1 MRQLI
6 TVGGGACW
14 YSAHTAA
21 GGGSTELIFAPP
33 LRLINGATAP
43 IAFRADEAGG
53 EAEAAAAVEEVG
65 AGQSVALLRR
75 PRSGLLLS
83 LRPAAHAWCEPPL
96 LLDAAALQRAAE
108 SPLVWPVRTARGDA
122 QPIQL
127 QLHLEPSAAADGA
140 GVCAALI
147 APFEA
152 RNCSSQALLVQ
163 SSVAHAHTIAL
174 PAADAAGAGFALGSW
189 GGANEQSR
197 PKFLLRFAA
206 HPPDDAPVEWCD
218 WLPVGR
224 EAPLALPRGD
234 DEIVLLQLHA
244 TARRTAGCAHWHLE
258 LRAALTLH
266 NTSARPLRA
275 VVCGLPFF
283 HSLPAGGSAPVEV
296 WGVAARAQP
305 LMRVQVCAADDAAD
319 DDAWGWSGE
328 LDVGEAAA
336 GKRQRAVLQSER
348 GRLLLVSA
356 EVSADGS
363 GAFCATFFDDPQPPI
378 VLRNHTAADIYFA
391 PELDD
396 EGEEEGEE
404 EWLRLAAGAT
414 AHFALPV
421 DDDALLP
428 GAEAAAAGE
437 GEAARSAWRCVPTA
451 AAAAAA
457 ASASRRLDCS
467 S

>member
-1 MRQLI
+1 MR
-6 TVGGGACW
+6 
-14 YSAHTAA
+14 
-21 GGGSTELIFAPP
+21 
-33 LRLINGATAP
+33 
-43 IAFRADEAGG
+43 RADR
-53 EAEAAAAVEEVG
+53 AVRG
-65 AGQSVALLRR
+65 A
-75 PRSGLLLS
+75 
-83 LRPAAHAWCEPPL
+83 
-96 LLDAAALQRAAE
+96 
-108 SPLVWPVRTARGDA
+108 
-122 QPIQL
+122 QL
-127 QLHLEPSAAADGA
+127 Q
-140 GVCAALI
+140 
-147 APFEA
+147 
-152 RNCSSQALLVQ
+152 SQALLVQ

-206 HPPDDAPVEWCD
+206 HPPDDAAVEWCD

-244 TARRTAGCAHWHLE
+244 TARAHCRLCP
-258 LRAALTLH
+258 LAPRARAALTLH

-296 WGVAARAQP
+296 WGASPRARS
-305 LMRVQVCAADDAAD
+305 RGCASKCALPTTRPTTTRG
-319 DDAWGWSGE
+319 GWSGE

-348 GRLLLVSA
+348 AAAAPRERRSERRRLRRLLRHLLRRPAASNRA
-356 EVSADGS
+356 A
-363 GAFCATFFDDPQPPI
+363 QPP
-378 VLRNHTAADIYFA
+378 TAADIYFA

-396 EGEEEGEE
+396 EGEEEGEA

-437 GEAARSAWRCVPTA
+437 GGRRRSAWRCVPTA

-457 ASASRRLDCS
+457 ASASRHLDCS

>member
-1 MRQLI
+1 M
-6 TVGGGACW
+6 
-14 YSAHTAA
+14 
-21 GGGSTELIFAPP
+21 
-33 LRLINGATAP
+33 
-43 IAFRADEAGG
+43 
-53 EAEAAAAVEEVG
+53 
-65 AGQSVALLRR
+65 
-75 PRSGLLLS
+75 
-83 LRPAAHAWCEPPL
+83 
-96 LLDAAALQRAAE
+96 
-108 SPLVWPVRTARGDA
+108 
-122 QPIQL
+122 
-127 QLHLEPSAAADGA
+127 
-140 GVCAALI
+140 CAALI

-296 WGVAARAQP
+296 WSVAARAQP
-305 LMRVQVCAADDAAD
+305 RARPGVRCRRRGRRRRVGLERRARRRR
-319 DDAWGWSGE
+319 GGG
-328 LDVGEAAA
+328 GEAAA
-336 GKRQRAVLQSER
+336 QCAERARAAFL
-348 GRLLLVSA
+348 
-356 EVSADGS
+356 
-363 GAFCATFFDDPQPPI
+363 GA
-378 VLRNHTAADIYFA
+378 LK
-391 PELDD
+391 
-396 EGEEEGEE
+396 
-404 EWLRLAAGAT
+404 
-414 AHFALPV
+414 
-421 DDDALLP
+421 
-428 GAEAAAAGE
+428 
-437 GEAARSAWRCVPTA
+437 
-451 AAAAAA
+451 
-457 ASASRRLDCS
+457 
-467 S
+467 